1 MSSEVWITIAALAI
15 ATALIRASGPVLL
28 GGRDLPLAVQG
39 VIALLA
45 PALLAALVVVE
56 TLGEPAGGEL
66 VVDERILG
74 VGAAGV
80 VLVRGGSALPAVT
93 VAAVVTALARAVL

>member
-1 MSSEVWITIAALAI
+1 VTEVWVTIAGLTV

-28 GGRDLPLAVQG
+28 GGRDIHPRLQG

-56 TLGEPAGGEL
+56 TLGAPAGGALE
-66 VVDERILG
+66 VDERVLG

-80 VLVRGGSALPAVT
+80 VLVRGGSALPAVA
-93 VAAVVTALARAVL
+93 VAAVVTAGARALL

>member
-1 MSSEVWITIAALAI
+1 MTEIWITIGALAVT
-15 ATALIRASGPVLL
+15 TALIRASGPVLL
-28 GGRDLPLAVQG
+28 GGRDLPAAARG

-56 TLGEPAGGEL
+56 TIGEPAGGEL
-66 VVDERILG
+66 MIDERILG

-80 VLVRGGSALPAVT
+80 VLVRGGSALPAVAT
-93 VAAVVTALARAVL
+93 AAVVTALARAVL

>member
-1 MSSEVWITIAALAI
+1 MTSEIWITIAALTI
-15 ATALIRASGPVLL
+15 FTALIRASGPVLL
-28 GGRDLPLAVQG
+28 GGREMPAAVQG

-56 TLGEPAGGEL
+56 TLGNPEGGEL

-80 VLVRGGSALPAVT
+80 VLVRGGSALPAVA

>member
-1 MSSEVWITIAALAI
+1 VSEVWITIGALVV

-28 GGRDLPLAVQG
+28 GGRDLPTAVQG

-56 TLGEPAGGEL
+56 TLGNPAGGEL

-80 VLVRGGSALPAVT
+80 VLARGGSALPAVA
-93 VAAVVTALARAVL
+93 VAAVVTAVARAVL